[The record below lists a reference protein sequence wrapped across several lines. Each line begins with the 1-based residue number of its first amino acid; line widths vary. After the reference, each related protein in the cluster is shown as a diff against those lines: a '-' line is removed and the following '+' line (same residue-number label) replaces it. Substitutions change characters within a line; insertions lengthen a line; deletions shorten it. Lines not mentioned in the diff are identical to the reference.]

1 MARFKVKHL
10 VSVSRV
16 GISSRVSRPSELPGD
31 FEGPKAGMTRSGFTW
46 LDIADDPVLTSLMI

>member
-1 MARFKVKHL
+1 MARFKIKHL

-16 GISSRVSRPSELPGD
+16 DVSSRVSRASELPGD

-46 LDIADDPVLTSLMI
+46 LDIADDPVLTSPIV